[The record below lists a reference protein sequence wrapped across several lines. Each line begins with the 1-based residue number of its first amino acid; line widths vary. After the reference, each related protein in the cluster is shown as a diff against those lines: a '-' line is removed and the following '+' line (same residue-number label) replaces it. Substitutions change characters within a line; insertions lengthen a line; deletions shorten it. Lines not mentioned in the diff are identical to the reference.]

1 LPAFNIDEVMIRA
14 LIVED
19 APRLRSGIRLYLQ
32 DEQDV
37 EIVGEA
43 GDGPDAVE
51 HINNLRPDLV
61 FLDVQLPG
69 FDGFEVLS
77 RAHIDSRRCAIVFI
91 TAYADY
97 ALRAFECNAVSYL
110 LKPFDGRRF
119 AEVVDRAR
127 LFLKSSHEDGSRA
140 PESSDVTPEAP
151 AEELLGTQLNG
162 HQQLTRILVRH
173 ADRFL
178 LIKVEEID
186 WIAATGE
193 YATVHTARGS
203 WLLRTS
209 LTELALRLD
218 ERQFARIHRGTIVNL
233 DRVAEIQPR
242 GHGDCD
248 VRLQSGRILR
258 LSRGYRDNVFP
269 KDL

>member
-1 LPAFNIDEVMIRA
+1 MIRA

-32 DEQDV
+32 KEQDV
-37 EIVGEA
+37 EVVGEA

-51 HINNLRPDLV
+51 RINALRPDMV

-77 RAHIDSRRCAIVFI
+77 RANIDSRRCAIVFI

-97 ALRAFECNAVSYL
+97 ALRAFDCNAVSYL

-127 LFLKSSHEDGSRA
+127 LFLRSSEEDAASA
-140 PESSDVTPEAP
+140 TESNGVVQEVP
-151 AEELLGTQLNG
+151 ADGLLGAQLNG
-162 HQQLTRILVRH
+162 HQRLTRILVRH

-178 LIKVEEID
+178 LIKVDEID

-209 LTELALRLD
+209 LTELTLRLD
-218 ERQFARIHRGTIVNL
+218 EHQFARIHRGTIVNL

-248 VRLQSGRILR
+248 VMLQGGRLLR
-258 LSRGYRDNVFP
+258 MSRGYRDNVFP
-269 KDL
+269 KGL

>member
-1 LPAFNIDEVMIRA
+1 MIRA

-19 APRLRSGIRLYLQ
+19 APLLRSGIRLYLK
-32 DEQDV
+32 DEQDIEV
-37 EIVGEA
+37 VGEA
-43 GDGPDAVE
+43 CDGPDAVE
-51 HINNLRPDLV
+51 HINALRPDLV
-61 FLDVQLPG
+61 FLDIQLPG

-77 RAHIDSRRCAIVFI
+77 RSQLDSSRCAVVFI

-97 ALRAFECNAVSYL
+97 ALRAFDCNALSYL
-110 LKPFDGRRF
+110 LKPFDQRRF
-119 AEVVDRAR
+119 AEVVQRGR
-127 LFLKSSHEDGSRA
+127 LFLKSSGENCSAVAHPDEL
-140 PESSDVTPEAP
+140 THEAP
-151 AEELLGTQLNG
+151 AEDVVTAQFNG
-162 HQQLTRILVRH
+162 HQRLSRILVKH

-178 LIKVEEID
+178 LVKVDEID

-193 YATVHTARGS
+193 YATIHTARGS

-218 ERQFARIHRGTIVNL
+218 ERQFVRIHRGTIVNL

-248 VRLQSGRILR
+248 VRMQNGRLLR
-258 LSRGYRDNVFP
+258 LSRSYRDGLFANNV
-269 KDL
+269 